1 MNNELPREANLKPQ
15 ESARIPPGRRDVVA
29 LFRRRLAETITRSG
43 KGRSAFAKATGVER
57 STLSQLLSPDNDR
70 LPRLDTLASIAASC
84 GISIDWLVGLS
95 QRPDLGGDVVEAEP
109 MEIAPTDNTPLDER
123 LARWHAEAVGYKCR
137 YVPATLPDLLK
148 TDEVIEYELRGAGV
162 QRSAREIGNAHVNL
176 AYQRRPDTDMEVCSS
191 TQSLEA
197 FARGEGVWRGLPAGA
212 RKTQLRHMLQ
222 LVDELYPTFRWFL
235 FDGTARHSVP
245 LTVFGPQR
253 AVIFVGQMY
262 LVFNATEQIRA
273 LTRHF
278 DELIRAAVVQPHETY
293 WRLQAMLNELDHA
306 APRAG

>member
-1 MNNELPREANLKPQ
+1 MKDLAPPRK
-15 ESARIPPGRRDVVA
+15 PPGRRDIVA
-29 LFRRRLAETITRSG
+29 LFRQRLTETIARSG
-43 KGRSAFAKATGVER
+43 KGRSAFAKASGIER
-57 STLSQLLSPDNDR
+57 STLSQLLAPDNDR
-70 LPRLDTLASIAASC
+70 LPRLDTLAAVAASC
-84 GISIDWLVGLS
+84 GVSIDWLVGLS
-95 QRPDLGGDVVEAEP
+95 QRHDLGGDVVEAEP

-123 LARWHAEAVGYKCR
+123 LARWHVEAVGYKIR
-137 YVPATLPDLLK
+137 YVPATFPDLLK
-148 TDEVIEYELRGAGV
+148 TDEIIEYELRGAGM
-162 QRSAREIGNAHVNL
+162 QRSAREVGIAHVNL
-176 AYQRRPDTDMEVCSS
+176 AYQRRPDTDMEVCTS

-197 FARGEGVWRGLPAGA
+197 FARGEGVWRGLPVGA

-278 DELIRAAVVQPHETY
+278 DELIRAAVIQPHETY

-306 APRAG
+306 APPAARAPATR